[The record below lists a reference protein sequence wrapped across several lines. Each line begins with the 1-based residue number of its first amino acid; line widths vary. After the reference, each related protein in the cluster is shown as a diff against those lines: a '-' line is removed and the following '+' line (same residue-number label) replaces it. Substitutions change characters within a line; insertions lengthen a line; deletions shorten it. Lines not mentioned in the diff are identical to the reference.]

1 MQLPRILFTA
11 PSSASGKT
19 TVTCGILQALM
30 TVLEATPLM
39 PVRILLLKRHK
50 HLLY

>member
-19 TVTCGILQALM
+19 TVTCGILPSAYQPR
-30 TVLEATPLM
+30 TI
-39 PVRILLLKRHK
+39 RFFF
-50 HLLY
+50 